1 MLDGFYSVFDGLP
14 QLNTPEVSPVTQIKT
29 SIDVVTNTLFI
40 FQDATPGSVENDVR
54 DLIISKAK
62 LTNRL
67 TEDLVKKYHE
77 SFLCLY
83 RSAKAQISALEKE
96 IERLTNPLATMKNV
110 VEFKPRD
117 MAVNPAITQYI
128 ITAMARGVSLDD
140 VLPDHLK

>member
-117 MAVNPAITQYI
+117 MAVNPEITQYI